1 MSFLDRFRPAPKIS
15 ARDID
20 PDALSVLHRL
30 HHAGFVAYLVGGG
43 VRDILLG
50 RAPKDFDVATDARPG
65 QIKRLFRNAFIIGR
79 RFRLALIR
87 FGEKQIETATFRRDP
102 EPDDAPG
109 PAAPGG
115 GDPEAT
121 GALYQMSDNAFGTPE
136 EDALRRDFTVNALFY
151 DPFEDRVIDYVGGL
165 RDLRKRVL
173 RCIGDPNVRFRED
186 PVRMLRA
193 VRLSSRL
200 GFTIH
205 ADALEAIGR
214 YADEILAASRP
225 RLFEEILR
233 LFTFCRAEEAFRRL
247 HATGLMERLLPDV
260 AAQVGRSGGA
270 RAPLWRYLAAL
281 DRAFE
286 KGLETEDRSD
296 PHYVQEN
303 ALRLAALLAPLYRER
318 LAASNGNAM
327 LLAEELVAG
336 VLVRPFA
343 SPGWR
348 PPRLLC
354 EDLCCILESLVR
366 YPSRNLRR
374 RSAFSLPWF
383 HTAMV
388 FWNLCAEAEDDR
400 SAAPALDHWREQFE
414 QYASGPRPARRGRY
428 VPTRPDS
435 AEGRGFPGDQPE
447 DRDSLFPGDRLRGRR
462 RPRREAPPEGASE
475 EPVSAPAPSVSEPAP
490 SGADPEPGV
499 EPAEHR
505 SADPADPNAPRKRRR
520 RHRGGRRHHR
530 RADPESGGRPPAS
543 SDPAPPPAE

>member
-1 MSFLDRFRPAPKIS
+1 MSFFDRFRPAPKIS
-15 ARDID
+15 ARDVD
-20 PDALSVLHRL
+20 PDALTVIHRL
-30 HHAGFVAYLVGGG
+30 HRAGFVAYLVGGG

-50 RAPKDFDVATDARPG
+50 RTPKDFDVATDARPN
-65 QIKRLFRNAFIIGR
+65 QVKKLFRNAFVIGR
-79 RFRLALIR
+79 RFRLVLVR

-102 EPDDAPG
+102 EPDDAAERPG
-109 PAAPGG
+109 AAGAP
-115 GDPEAT
+115 
-121 GALYQMSDNAFGTPE
+121 GALYQMDDNAFGTPE

-151 DPFEDRVIDYVGGL
+151 DPVEDRVIDYAGGL

-173 RCIGDPNVRFRED
+173 RSIGDPNVRFRED

-193 VRLSSRL
+193 IRLSSRL

-205 ADALEAIGR
+205 ADSLEAIGR
-214 YADEILAASRP
+214 CADEILAASRP

-233 LFTFCRAEEAFRRL
+233 LFTFCKAEEAFRRL
-247 HATGLMERLLPDV
+247 HATGLMERLLPALAAHV
-260 AAQVGRSGGA
+260 ARAGGS

-281 DRAFE
+281 DRAFGG
-286 KGLETEDRSD
+286 GLETEDRSD

-318 LAASNGNAM
+318 LAAGSGNAM
-327 LLAEELVAG
+327 LLAEELVAE

-388 FWNLCAEAEDDR
+388 FWRICAEAEADR
-400 SAAPALDHWREQFE
+400 AAEPALEHWREQFE
-414 QYASGPRPARRGRY
+414 AWASGPRPARRGRY
-428 VPTRPDS
+428 VPVPPDS
-435 AEGRGFPGDQPE
+435 VEGRGFPGDQPE

-462 RPRREAPPEGASE
+462 RPRRTPEPAAKAPAAEAPAAEGPAAE
-475 EPVSAPAPSVSEPAP
+475 APAA
-490 SGADPEPGV
+490 PEPGAAA
-499 EPAEHR
+499 AE
-505 SADPADPNAPRKRRR
+505 PADPDAPRRR
-520 RHRGGRRHHR
+520 RHRRRGGRRHHR
-530 RADPESGGRPPAS
+530 RRTDGPSPGETPSAPS
-543 SDPAPPPAE
+543 SAT

>member
-1 MSFLDRFRPAPKIS
+1 MSFFDRFRPAPRIS

-20 PDALSVLHRL
+20 PDALTVLHRL
-30 HHAGFVAYLVGGG
+30 HRAGYTAYLVGGG

-50 RAPKDFDVATDARPG
+50 RTPKDFDVATDARPN
-65 QIKRLFRNAFIIGR
+65 QVKKLFRNAFVIGR
-79 RFRLALIR
+79 RFRLVLVR

-102 EPDDAPG
+102 EPDDAP
-109 PAAPGG
+109 APGG
-115 GDPEAT
+115 AT
-121 GALYQMSDNAFGTPE
+121 GALYQMDDNAFGTPE

-151 DPFEDRVIDYVGGL
+151 DPFEDRVIDYTGGL
-165 RDLRKRVL
+165 RDLRKKVL
-173 RCIGDPNVRFRED
+173 RCIGDPSVRFRED

-200 GFTIH
+200 GFTVH
-205 ADALEAIGR
+205 SDSLDAIRR

-233 LFTFCRAEEAFRRL
+233 LFTFSRSEEAFRRL
-247 HATGLMERLLPDV
+247 QDTGLMERLLPAVSAYV
-260 AAQVGRSGGA
+260 ARTGGSRS
-270 RAPLWRYLAAL
+270 PLWRYLAAL
-281 DRAFE
+281 DAAFE
-286 KGLETEDRSD
+286 AGLETEDRAD

-318 LAASNGNAM
+318 LAADPGNAM
-327 LLAEELVAG
+327 LLAEDLVAT
-336 VLVRPFA
+336 VFVRPFA

-388 FWNLCAEAEDDR
+388 FWRLCAEAEDDR
-400 SAAPALDHWREQFE
+400 AAAPALEHWREQFE
-414 QYASGPRPARRGRY
+414 QYAAGPRPARRGRY
-428 VPTRPDS
+428 VPVPPDS
-435 AEGRGFPGDQPE
+435 VEGRGFPGDEPE

-462 RPRREAPPEGASE
+462 RRA
-475 EPVSAPAPSVSEPAP
+475 APAPEASAPSPAP
-490 SGADPEPGV
+490 EDPGADA
-499 EPAEHR
+499 PAPADPSVASPS
-505 SADPADPNAPRKRRR
+505 SADPGADSAPRRRR
-520 RHRGGRRHHR
+520 RHRGGRRHR
-530 RADPESGGRPPAS
+530 RRPPSEGAA
-543 SDPAPPPAE
+543 PAPTAPPPAEP